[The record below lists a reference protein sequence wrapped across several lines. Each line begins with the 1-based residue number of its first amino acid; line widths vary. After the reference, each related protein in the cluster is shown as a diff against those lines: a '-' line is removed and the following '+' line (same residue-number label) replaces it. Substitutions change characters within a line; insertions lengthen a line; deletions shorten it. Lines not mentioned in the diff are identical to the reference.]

1 VAPKLHRPE
10 ALIGMHNLASW
21 HRQCAALITIG
32 WGRHETR
39 CRPPGVA
46 FIPVARTQTLYV
58 CRACG
63 GEALKWQGQC
73 AHCREWDS
81 LEAVTAVRGT
91 RERAGVSAASSGLGE
106 GAADAGAQTRL
117 TFGMAELDRAF
128 GGGMVAGSVTLL
140 GGEPGIGK
148 STLLLQVAAALAA
161 EQVIVYASGEESVPQ
176 IGLRA
181 RRLGLA
187 GAQLLLVSDG
197 SLDAILALAA
207 EREPALLVIDSI
219 QTMRLAATESSPG
232 SPLQLRDCTAALV
245 RYAKLSGCAVILVG
259 HVTKDGSIA
268 GPKLLEHL
276 VDTVLYFESDAGS
289 RYRMLRAT
297 KNRYGPVNELGF
309 FAMSETGLKEVRN
322 PSAIFLSRHPQP
334 VPGSVV
340 MVARD
345 GGRPLL
351 IEVQALVDRTRFAA
365 PRRVAQG
372 VDVNRLSMLL
382 AIMSRHAELPLAEY
396 DVFVNL
402 VGGIEISETSTDL
415 PLALSLASSLRGR
428 ALPAAPVVFGELGL
442 TGEVRPVAHGEER
455 LRELMK
461 LGYKRAILPRDNLPR
476 SPPAGLVLHP
486 VASLAEALAAA
497 FTES

>member
-1 VAPKLHRPE
+1 
-10 ALIGMHNLASW
+10 M
-21 HRQCAALITIG
+21 AAAAAEHG
-32 WGRHETR
+32 HETR

-46 FIPVARTQTLYV
+46 FTPVARTQTLYV

-91 RERAGVSAASSGLGE
+91 RERGSVSAASSALGE
-106 GAADAGAQTRL
+106 GGADPGAEARL

-128 GGGMVAGSVTLL
+128 GGGLVAGSVTLL

-161 EQVIVYASGEESVPQ
+161 DRVIVYASGEESVPQ

-245 RYAKLSGCAVILVG
+245 RYAKLSACAVILVG

-309 FAMSETGLKEVRN
+309 FAMSESGLKEVRN

-351 IEVQALVDRTRFAA
+351 IEVQALVDRTRFTA

-372 VDVNRLSMLL
+372 VDANRLSMLL
-382 AIMSRHAELPLAEY
+382 AIMSRHAELPLADY

-402 VGGIEISETSTDL
+402 VGGIEIGETSTDL
-415 PLALSLASSLRGR
+415 PLALALASSLRGR

-461 LGYKRAILPRDNLPR
+461 LGYKRAIIPRDNLPR
-476 SPPAGLVLHP
+476 AAPAGLALYP
-486 VASLAEALAAA
+486 VATLAEALAAA
-497 FTES
+497 FAES

>member
-1 VAPKLHRPE
+1 
-10 ALIGMHNLASW
+10 
-21 HRQCAALITIG
+21 
-32 WGRHETR
+32 
-39 CRPPGVA
+39 
-46 FIPVARTQTLYV
+46 
-58 CRACG
+58 
-63 GEALKWQGQC
+63 
-73 AHCREWDS
+73 
-81 LEAVTAVRGT
+81 
-91 RERAGVSAASSGLGE
+91 
-106 GAADAGAQTRL
+106 
-117 TFGMAELDRAF
+117 
-128 GGGMVAGSVTLL
+128 
-140 GGEPGIGK
+140 
-148 STLLLQVAAALAA
+148 VAAALAA

-219 QTMRLAATESSPG
+219 QTMRLAASESSPG

-245 RYAKLSGCAVILVG
+245 RYAKGSGCAVILVG

-297 KNRYGPVNELGF
+297 KNRFGPVNELGF

-351 IEVQALVDRTRFAA
+351 IEVQALVDRSRFAA

-372 VDVNRLSMLL
+372 VDANRLSMLL
-382 AIMSRHAELPLAEY
+382 AIMSRHAELPLADY

-415 PLALSLASSLRGR
+415 PLALALASSLRGR
-428 ALPAAPVVFGELGL
+428 ALSDAPVVFGELGL

-455 LRELMK
+455 LRELIK
-461 LGYKRAILPRDNLPR
+461 LGYKRAIVPRDNLPR
-476 SPPAGLVLHP
+476 SPPAGLALHP
-486 VASLAEALAAA
+486 VASLGEALAAA
-497 FTES
+497 FAAS